1 MENASQALIIA
12 GAILLAILLIAIGM
26 FIFNQANKN
35 IQEATE
41 GMDKQTIAV
50 FNGKFEL
57 YQNKTISGTQMKALV
72 STWATETQKFKEAS
86 APESRYLDF
95 KLDGPDNGDNFLKN
109 AVTIGG
115 ATSSDRMNPDKIS
128 GLRNDIK
135 DLARYEVKLE
145 YNGALVKTIVVKSMN
160 K

>member
-26 FIFNQANKN
+26 FIFTQANKN

-72 STWATETQKFKEAS
+72 STWATEAQKFQEAS
-86 APESRYLDF
+86 APDSRYVEG
-95 KLDGPDNGDNFLKN
+95 KLAPGANAGTDPFLQ
-109 AVTIGG
+109 TL
-115 ATSSDRMNPDKIS
+115 SS
-128 GLRNDIK
+128 LDIK
-135 DLARYEVKLE
+135 DPNAISALRNKIKDLSRYEITLE
-145 YNGALVKTIVVKSMN
+145 YEKALVKRILIN
-160 K
+160 PQNN